1 MTIIIS
7 PFPIY
12 FNEPSQFGLPQGLSG
27 KESACNV
34 GDTDSIPGPPTHHP
48 PPTPIACGFSLAGNP
63 FCLAWLQGKS
73 YLERP

>member
-34 GDTDSIPGPPTHHP
+34 GDPGSIPGQVDPLEKQMATVHGV
-48 PPTPIACGFSLAGNP
+48 T
-63 FCLAWLQGKS
+63 KS
-73 YLERP
+73 WT